1 MMDSGYLGY
10 FCKNTYTHAFLYNC
24 CFDSLGPMLSDLVN
38 IEDLLKDI
46 SFDGKLGRP
55 LKPFE
60 QLMGCLP
67 PSSAYLLPK
76 PYQWLMKSSSS
87 PLKEFYPERFTV
99 DMNGKRWPWEAV
111 VLLPFIDSQR
121 LIRTIQEHV
130 PDSLLTEEQKE
141 RNVVLESAD
150 VYVYNKESNETTT
163 IPALNSSPSFPVYDT
178 LEDCPVRTINYNDS
192 QWCVKDIN
200 GAVFSPALLKGAQI
214 PYPGF
219 PTLKEAPVQGLKRWK
234 AGINIFGRKSQYR
247 TAILQMEESL
257 PAIPPA
263 SVLGPKFIGTTVYFR
278 YPFFQEGF
286 VTAVSDSTMTIRG
299 NGVSKKWSEE
309 ESRLWWLRKKS
320 LEEQYSTG
328 EGLTGTGGWSLP
340 SSDILLS
347 IRPLKGLQTMSD
359 PHKTKVKVYAKAEIE
374 VPFVAAL
381 WSPSLPDPRFLNIP
395 AKLEKDPFQFN
406 QINTAR
412 TDKPIARLLGL
423 KNVSATTTNRKHQQF
438 TPMKGYTSYTKAQN
452 IGRTTRKYHHSTV
465 PINPTPSSFGATARI
480 ASRQR
485 SRYALPF
492 VVATAAAF
500 ISSGLVKNANAQ
512 RKNLSSSRTR
522 IAPWSSRQYSTTNPH
537 IFDEFMKEDDSP
549 PPLEFAHGTTTL
561 SFAFRG
567 GIIVAVDSRASIGSF
582 VGSKTTQKVLPV
594 SR

>member
-1 MMDSGYLGY
+1 
-10 FCKNTYTHAFLYNC
+10 
-24 CFDSLGPMLSDLVN
+24 MLSDLVN
-38 IEDLLKDI
+38 IENLLKDV
-46 SFDGKLGRP
+46 SFEGKLGRP

-76 PYQWLMKSSSS
+76 PYQWLMKSPSS

-121 LIRTIQEHV
+121 LIQTIQQHV

-150 VYVYNKESNETTT
+150 VYVYDKESNETIT
-163 IPALNSSPSFPVYDT
+163 IPALNSASSFPIYDT
-178 LEDCPVRTINYNDS
+178 LKDCPVRTIDYNDS
-192 QWCVKDIN
+192 QWYEKDIT
-200 GAVFSPALLKGAQI
+200 GAVFSPELLKGAQI

-219 PTLKEAPVQGLKRWK
+219 PTLKEAPVQGLKRWN
-234 AGINIFGRKSQYR
+234 AGINIFGMKSRYR

-299 NGVSKKWSEE
+299 NGVVKKWSEE

-340 SSDILLS
+340 TSDILLS
-347 IRPLKGLQTMSD
+347 IRPLKGLQTLSD
-359 PHKTKVKVYAKAEIE
+359 ANKTKVKVYAKAEIE

-381 WSPSLPDPRFLNIP
+381 WSPSQPDPRFLNVP

-406 QINTAR
+406 QMNTAR
-412 TDKPIARLLGL
+412 TMKPIARLLGQ
-423 KNVSATTTNRKHQQF
+423 KNVSASTSTTRKHQQF

-452 IGRTTRKYHHSTV
+452 LGRTTRKYHHSTV
-465 PINPTPSSFGATARI
+465 HVKPNTSSFGATARI

-485 SRYALPF
+485 SRFALPF
-492 VVATAAAF
+492 VVATAATF
-500 ISSGLVKNANAQ
+500 ISSGLVKNAHAQ
-512 RKNLSSSRTR
+512 QTNFPSSRAM
-522 IAPWSSRQYSTTNPH
+522 IAPWSSHQYSTTNPH
-537 IFDEFMKEDDSP
+537 IFDEYMKDDESP

-561 SFAFRG
+561 SFTFRG